1 MKSRIDQKDL
11 EHLEAFPGDQKA
23 AVLQK
28 IMSRHPTERIVLEED
43 NGFEK
48 TLLKLRREG
57 FNLIDLQ
64 RQETAF
70 TCVWYRKAKSL
81 FNGSGVDVAML
92 LWEMHDP
99 IKVQTTVL
107 TWRL

>member
-1 MKSRIDQKDL
+1 MKSRIDQRDL

-28 IMSRHPTERIVLEED
+28 IMSRQPTERIVLEGE

-48 TLLKLRREG
+48 TMLRLRREG
-57 FNLIDLQ
+57 YSLIDLD

-70 TCVWYRKAKSL
+70 SCIWYRKTKSL

-92 LWEMHDP
+92 LWEMQEP
-99 IKVQTTVL
+99 GVETTVL

>member
-1 MKSRIDQKDL
+1 MKSRIDDKDL
-11 EHLEAFPGDQKA
+11 AHLAAFPGDQKA
-23 AVLQK
+23 AVMQK
-28 IMSRHPTERIVLEED
+28 IMARQPTERIVLAED

-64 RQETAF
+64 RPCESAF
-70 TCVWYRKAKSL
+70 TCVWYRKTKSL

-92 LWEMHDP
+92 LWEMQDP
-99 IKVQTTVL
+99 KVETTVL